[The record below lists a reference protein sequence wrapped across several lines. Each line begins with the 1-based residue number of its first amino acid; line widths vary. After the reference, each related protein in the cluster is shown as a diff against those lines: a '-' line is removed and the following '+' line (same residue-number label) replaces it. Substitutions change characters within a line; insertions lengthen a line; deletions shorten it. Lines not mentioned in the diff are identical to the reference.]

1 MSAGRKNHETP
12 PANETCVYDSGVCT
26 HQTTVHSTNAPW
38 RWVFW
43 KTGEILYC
51 GGGVPVCVR
60 LRGGGSLN
68 LPPTGSGWSFGWK
81 RTWSF
86 LEPKFYGIRCYS
98 WTHFRELKMQLWKW
112 PVVKYKHIKIK
123 QRICLCLTWTVN
135 ANSLKQNFI
144 VTKEI
149 CSWLPPWLDEYRR
162 RFCLQKGVSYTACTK
177 KLPHT
182 HYRSAPRVGSGAL

>member
-1 MSAGRKNHETP
+1 MRLVYTTAAFALIRLLFILLMHLDVGFLKDWGNTVLWGR
-12 PANETCVYDSGVCT
+12 S
-26 HQTTVHSTNAPW
+26 S
-38 RWVFW
+38 
-43 KTGEILYC
+43 
-51 GGGVPVCVR
+51 R
-60 LRGGGSLN
+60 LRPTKGGGSLN

-135 ANSLKQNFI
+135 ANSLKQNFV